1 MEKRFLSSRNRRFAA
16 IAAAVL
22 SLCLVGTLA
31 FQGVQKAQAASLDL
45 EKDCTVTV
53 ALSTNSSS
61 GTAYVAPPSNLHVKL
76 YKVAEAVQQ
85 PGFDAYTFEIA
96 AGFKSLTADVEEL
109 ANATAATSSSL
120 YKALSEAAAT
130 IVAEAASP
138 IMPVCN
144 APVPDEKLSAGPG
157 LYLMVAYG
165 SDVYDANN
173 DLTNVLVPNPSKVE
187 GAAPYVSVAYSPT
200 QKFTFAPELI
210 ALPTKEAVDGVI
222 NSANPGDWVYD
233 PTVTLKYELSQRT
246 GSLAIDKSLLEFEQT
261 EGMTN
266 NEATFVFDIKGFST
280 QEDANAAAAGAAITP
295 VYSNVASVSFN
306 AAGTNRV
313 TVDNIPAGIYV
324 VVTEIYSGTSYKPV
338 GTTPQIVPIV
348 ATDNNAASANGV
360 SVAFQNAYNADDPS
374 PNKGGSVTNSFK
386 VGDDG
391 EWVWSKDGVQQG
403 GQQGGGN

>member
-1 MEKRFLSSRNRRFAA
+1 
-16 IAAAVL
+16 
-22 SLCLVGTLA
+22 
-31 FQGVQKAQAASLDL
+31 
-45 EKDCTVTV
+45 
-53 ALSTNSSS
+53 
-61 GTAYVAPPSNLHVKL
+61 
-76 YKVAEAVQQ
+76 
-85 PGFDAYTFEIA
+85 
-96 AGFKSLTADVEEL
+96 
-109 ANATAATSSSL
+109 
-120 YKALSEAAAT
+120 
-130 IVAEAASP
+130 
-138 IMPVCN
+138 
-144 APVPDEKLSAGPG
+144 
-157 LYLMVAYG
+157 
-165 SDVYDANN
+165 
-173 DLTNVLVPNPSKVE
+173 
-187 GAAPYVSVAYSPT
+187 
-200 QKFTFAPELI
+200 
-210 ALPTKEAVDGVI
+210 
-222 NSANPGDWVYD
+222 
-233 PTVTLKYELSQRT
+233 
-246 GSLAIDKSLLEFEQT
+246 
-261 EGMTN
+261 MTN

-295 VYSNVASVSFN
+295 VYSNVASVSFD